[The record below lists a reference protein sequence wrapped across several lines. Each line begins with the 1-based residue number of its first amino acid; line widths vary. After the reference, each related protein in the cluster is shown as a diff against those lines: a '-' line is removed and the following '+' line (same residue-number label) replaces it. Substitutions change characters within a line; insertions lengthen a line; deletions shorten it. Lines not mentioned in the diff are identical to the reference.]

1 MMSKSKWFVVRK
13 PSTGEMIATS
23 ANQIVPLKFCGGTKM
38 LYYIHQTPFSLG
50 VLKGVLGT
58 RLHVFFFFQITP
70 TTGLIVAYNLKF
82 LYCTFPAHCGTQH
95 RFQFSDCLL

>member
-58 RLHVFFFFQITP
+58 RLQGFFFQITP